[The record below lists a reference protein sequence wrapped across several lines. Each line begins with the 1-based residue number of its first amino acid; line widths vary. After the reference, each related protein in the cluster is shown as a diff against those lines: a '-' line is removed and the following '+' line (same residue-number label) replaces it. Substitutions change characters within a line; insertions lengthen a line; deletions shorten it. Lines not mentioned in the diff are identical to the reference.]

1 MKILVGGIVAVILG
15 VVGLIVWWPEFW
27 QVLKG
32 TIPILLIFGGVLG
45 IYLGIEDVRMSASTK
60 KEETEKKPTSPAAPS
75 NLQDKK

>member
-32 TIPILLIFGGVLG
+32 IIPILLIIGGALG
-45 IYLGIEDVRMSASTK
+45 IYLGTEEVKTSSSSK
-60 KEETEKKPTSPAAPS
+60 KEESEKKPA
-75 NLQDKK
+75 L

>member
-32 TIPILLIFGGVLG
+32 TIPILLIIGGALG
-45 IYLGIEDVRMSASTK
+45 IYLGIEGVKTSSSSK
-60 KEETEKKPTSPAAPS
+60 KEESEKKPA
-75 NLQDKK
+75 L